1 MSLIEENFNHSN
13 IHRSEDIQSNEN
25 SMDLSD
31 PKLKIQKKKK
41 NTVTESQYRSN
52 RDD

>member
-1 MSLIEENFNHSN
+1 MYLSFN
-13 IHRSEDIQSNEN
+13 
-25 SMDLSD
+25 
-31 PKLKIQKKKK
+31 KFKIKKKKK